1 MFEFNLFIQLANMHD
16 RWLSQLIPNLAGVS
30 YRLKQIFAMKFETAN
45 VSNFLDLQSMAGLE
59 NA

>member
-1 MFEFNLFIQLANMHD
+1 MTAE
-16 RWLSQLIPNLAGVS
+16 LSQPIPNLAGVS

-45 VSNFLDLQSMAGLE
+45 VSNVLDLQSVAGID